1 MEVQVALI
9 IVEDV
14 VDLLPAKSLE
24 SLELRFR
31 AGTLPIV
38 KETGLGHLL
47 LIIRRVR
54 REERLISRL
63 LLERLDLILPLLV
76 KAIQPHDLLSRQVEL
91 FLKLGIVERTEP
103 LILHLDL
110 AESLALERASKELLG
125 LGCKLL
131 VELAAKLSQLLLT
144 LLVA

>member
-1 MEVQVALI
+1 MIEGLTRWWSCWLTTRRRLGPPLALRGVATFWHIDVHREIVRGACHLEVQVALI
-9 IVEDV
+9 VVEDV

-24 SLELRFR
+24 ALELRFR

-47 LIIRRVR
+47 LIIRRVL

-76 KAIQPHDLLSRQVEL
+76 
-91 FLKLGIVERTEP
+91 
-103 LILHLDL
+103 
-110 AESLALERASKELLG
+110 
-125 LGCKLL
+125 
-131 VELAAKLSQLLLT
+131 
-144 LLVA
+144 